1 MIRFYNRTAQTMS
14 NFLNPKKMKRVLL
27 ILTCVLTNM
36 VMMSCT
42 NDSAETTPSNNKIEV
57 VASDPNNPIPVTK
70 PR

>member
-1 MIRFYNRTAQTMS
+1 
-14 NFLNPKKMKRVLL
+14 MKRVLL

-42 NDSAETTPSNNKIEV
+42 NDSAETTPSNNKTEV